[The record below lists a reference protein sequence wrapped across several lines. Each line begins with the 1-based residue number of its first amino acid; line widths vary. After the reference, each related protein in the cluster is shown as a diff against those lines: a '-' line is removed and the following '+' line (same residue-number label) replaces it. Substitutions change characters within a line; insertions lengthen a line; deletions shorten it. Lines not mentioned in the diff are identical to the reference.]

1 MAIDDL
7 TLRRAVVFASALI
20 YWTGVFVQIRRV
32 RKRTGRS
39 ANSRPRG
46 VKERLLWIGWI
57 MVVVLWIAT
66 PLLIGNQ
73 SMSGL
78 FPILPVLAHRSVL
91 AVGLVLITAGYLG
104 TLWCYAIMG
113 DTWRMGIDRNERNRL
128 VTRGPYRVVR
138 HPIYALQVLML
149 AGVALLL
156 PTPLTFFILVVHYLC
171 AWLKAVDEESYLLTV
186 HGEEY
191 RAYLARTGRLVPKI
205 LPAG

>member
-7 TLRRAVVFASALI
+7 TLRRAVVFASALV
-20 YWTGVFVQIRRV
+20 YWTGVFVQILRV

-46 VKERLLWIGWI
+46 LKERLLWIGWI
-57 MVVVLWIAT
+57 LVVVLWIAI
-66 PLLIGNQ
+66 PLLVGHRNL
-73 SMSGL
+73 SGL
-78 FPILPVLAHRSVL
+78 VPLFPSLATRPVLAL
-91 AVGLVLITAGYLG
+91 GLVSIVAGYLG

-113 DTWRMGIDRNERNRL
+113 DAWRMGIDRNERNRL
-128 VTRGPYRVVR
+128 VTRGPYGVVR

-156 PTPLTFFILVVHYLC
+156 PTPLTFFILVLHYLC
-171 AWLKAVDEESYLLTV
+171 AWFKAVDEESYLVTV
-186 HGEEY
+186 HGAEY
-191 RAYLARTGRLVPKI
+191 RAYLARTGRLFPRI

>member
-7 TLRRAVVFASALI
+7 ALRRAVVFASALV

-46 VKERLLWIGWI
+46 LKERLLWIGWI
-57 MVVVLWIAT
+57 LVVVLWIAI
-66 PLLIGNQ
+66 PLLIDNQ

-78 FPILPVLAHRSVL
+78 FPILPALAHRSVL
-91 AVGLVLITAGYLG
+91 ALGLVLITAGYLG
-104 TLWCYAIMG
+104 TLWCYALMG

-156 PTPLTFFILVVHYLC
+156 PTPLTFFILVVHYVC
-171 AWLKAVDEESYLLTV
+171 AWLKAVDEEAYLLTV
-186 HGEEY
+186 HGTEY
-191 RAYLARTGRLVPKI
+191 RAYLARTGRLFPKI
-205 LPAG
+205 LPTG